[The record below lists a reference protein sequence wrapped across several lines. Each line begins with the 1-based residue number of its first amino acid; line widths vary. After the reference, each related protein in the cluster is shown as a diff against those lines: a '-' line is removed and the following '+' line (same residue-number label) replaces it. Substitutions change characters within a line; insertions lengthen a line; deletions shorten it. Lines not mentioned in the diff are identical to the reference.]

1 MLDKQ
6 ESRSWQE
13 RLVNY
18 KQFQNGYKDYP
29 MNTPIDQ
36 STLPSWENIFI
47 RIGEKPPR
55 RNRARC
61 PIHGGDSNQSLSLSD
76 KGFFKCFVCGESGD
90 KITFIRKLYK
100 CDFKGALSFFG
111 LKQGNTLKLDPEL
124 VKRNRIN
131 QAVRDDCKFESKRVC
146 DLIFSL
152 NQTEVRALERLE
164 NDSSDKISSFIF
176 YEVTSKLLP
185 KYEAI
190 HDMLLSK
197 DIAEKLEAL
206 RYLRKGRL

>member
-1 MLDKQ
+1 MSLKKMG
-6 ESRSWQE
+6 RSPHE
-13 RLVNY
+13 RPSNY
-18 KQFQNGYKDYP
+18 KSCQQRQKYYATN
-29 MNTPIDQ
+29 
-36 STLPSWENIFI
+36 LPSWEIIFN

-61 PIHGGDSNQSLSLSD
+61 PFHGGDSLLSLSID
-76 KGFFKCFVCGESGD
+76 ENKGVFHCFVCHESGD

-100 CDFKGALSFFG
+100 CDFKEALLFFG
-111 LKQGNTLKLDPEL
+111 LTQGNIRPKLDPEL
-124 VKRNRIN
+124 VKRNLIN
-131 QAVRDDCKFESKRVC
+131 QAFRDDCKTKSKRVC

-164 NDSSDKISSFIF
+164 NDSSDEIAYFIF